1 MNAQVSNS
9 IFGVNNLHL
18 PVYSRPA
25 PIPLDLSENDID
37 KLISEN
43 GGGPTSHFN
52 LKRTTISIIDT

>member
-1 MNAQVSNS
+1 MNGQAANS
-9 IFGVNNLHL
+9 IFGGNSL
-18 PVYSRPA
+18 PRPIYSRPA

-37 KLISEN
+37 QLICET

>member
-1 MNAQVSNS
+1 MNGQVSNS
-9 IFGVNNLHL
+9 IFGVNSIPR

-37 KLISEN
+37 KLIREN
-43 GGGPTSHFN
+43 AGVPTSHFN